1 VPRSRASSACAR
13 IAAKK
18 LRKRYANGLQTGNL
32 GLRDPRSIIPARDM
46 PCAMFGRKV
55 SMRLAAAKPGERPYL
70 VPRTG
75 VNRSVLLEAA
85 ASAAGC
91 VSKVVA
97 GRDRERWV
105 ACYSIAA

>member
-1 VPRSRASSACAR
+1 
-13 IAAKK
+13 
-18 LRKRYANGLQTGNL
+18 
-32 GLRDPRSIIPARDM
+32 M

-97 GRDRERWV
+97 G
-105 ACYSIAA
+105 A